1 MSSFRLE
8 ITVRLRIEG
17 RSQNGKKQL
26 YINIG
31 SQIIRHPVS
40 ELTKKQ

>member
-1 MSSFRLE
+1 MMTLFRLE
-8 ITVRLRIEG
+8 ITVRLRIEE
-17 RSQNGKKQL
+17 RSPNGKQL